1 MCGIAGIVGPDA
13 CSESSQAA
21 LAAMTRALAPRG
33 PDEQAFW
40 HDPSGNAAFGFRRL
54 AILDISGGHQPAT
67 NEDQTVHLVFNGE
80 IYNFP
85 ELHHRLQAQGHSLT
99 GRGDTACLPHLY
111 EADATKM
118 FARLRGM
125 FAIAVWDSSKKR
137 LVLGRDRFG
146 QKPLVYRKTASGQL
160 HFASELK
167 SLRAADPDWHPQ
179 IDPIALDQYLAFG
192 YVPAPLTIYQGVYK
206 LPPGHYATYQN
217 DCITVEP
224 YWSMNWSETED
235 SAQIPLT
242 KAVDQFRSILDEAVT
257 EQNVADVPVGVF
269 LSGGIDSSIVAGLSA
284 RVSKEPLRSFSVAF
298 DDPRFDESPQAEAF
312 AKSLGA
318 NHTTIRV
325 DFNAWETLQQLS
337 SAYDEPLADNS
348 ALPTWLLARETSR
361 HVKVVLS
368 GDGGDELALGYDR
381 YRAIALADRIRKNLP
396 DKVLQFLSGPLASRI
411 PSSSRAKT
419 RGRRIK
425 SFLKSIG
432 ISQLQLVSKWLISWN
447 EEDRF
452 DLYKPDVL
460 DRLVDASELSA
471 TSPDPMELIYKGIRS
486 ASARPLV
493 RQSQSFD
500 TSTSGYL
507 AGDLMFKVDIAT
519 MAHSLE
525 CRSPFLDHRLYEYC
539 GKLPE
544 SYLIDPI
551 SGKGKRLFALSCQ
564 DVVPKEVFNRPK
576 MGFSAPVDRW
586 LKGPL
591 AEPLELT
598 LLGSDSK
605 IVDHFNPDTIRRII
619 HEHRTGQG
627 DHAYKL
633 WSLLVL
639 ELWMRSNLP

>member
-1 MCGIAGIVGPDA
+1 
-13 CSESSQAA
+13 
-21 LAAMTRALAPRG
+21 
-33 PDEQAFW
+33 
-40 HDPSGNAAFGFRRL
+40 
-54 AILDISGGHQPAT
+54 
-67 NEDQTVHLVFNGE
+67 
-80 IYNFP
+80 
-85 ELHHRLQAQGHSLT
+85 
-99 GRGDTACLPHLY
+99 
-111 EADATKM
+111 
-118 FARLRGM
+118 
-125 FAIAVWDSSKKR
+125 
-137 LVLGRDRFG
+137 
-146 QKPLVYRKTASGQL
+146 
-160 HFASELK
+160 
-167 SLRAADPDWHPQ
+167 
-179 IDPIALDQYLAFG
+179 
-192 YVPAPLTIYQGVYK
+192 
-206 LPPGHYATYQN
+206 
-217 DCITVEP
+217 
-224 YWSMNWSETED
+224 MNWSETED

-452 DLYKPDVL
+452 DLYKPDAL

-619 HEHRTGQG
+619 HEHRTGQA